1 MAKRSIEQIRKLIS
15 AAYDNWLET
24 KAGPLLALGVRTS
37 DVDPNWAPEIYEYVF
52 KEIRL
57 SDEEGIDL
65 IRDDCRLKGW
75 FAGDIDRYIA
85 ERSKQKDG
93 MEADLLN
100 AVANQLVA
108 DTAIDVASFRA
119 KMNQI
124 EKRAIAS
131 GDEVLIAKI
140 RELRKYMDE
149 QK

>member
-15 AAYDNWLET
+15 AAYHDWIDT
-24 KAGPLLALGVRTS
+24 KVGPLHALGVRTS
-37 DVDPNWAPEIYEYVF
+37 DVDPNWAPEIYKYVF

-85 ERSKQKDG
+85 ERSKEKDG
-93 MEADLLN
+93 LAADLFN
-100 AVANQLVA
+100 AMANQLVA
-108 DTAIDVASFRA
+108 DTAMDVASFRA

-131 GDEVLIAKI
+131 GDEVLRAKI
-140 RELRKYMDE
+140 RELRKDMD
-149 QK
+149 Q